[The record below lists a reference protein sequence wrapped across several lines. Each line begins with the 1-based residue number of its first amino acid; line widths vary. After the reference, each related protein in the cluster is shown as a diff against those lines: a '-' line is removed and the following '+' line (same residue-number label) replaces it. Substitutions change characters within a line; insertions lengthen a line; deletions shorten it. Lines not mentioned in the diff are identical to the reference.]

1 MKLREFIKAR
11 EKRLAIA
18 ERQLVRKLL
27 NAFNETLHPIYEAA
41 KTGQLQGLEGNLV
54 LSDRYIKSALKWIY
68 VDWSVKFG
76 RWFLRNHE
84 IKQYDYFQQTL
95 ESIFDTEA
103 AEMVRPIMGVTLE
116 RAKPAIREALKLAN
130 EGKAI
135 DDITAAIRAKV
146 TGEGGAMS
154 VGRARTIAR
163 TEVISASNQ
172 SSYESVKTTGIELEK
187 KWITGG
193 VNIRDTHIAA
203 QGQGW
208 IRRDEKFRV
217 GPYMAEHPGDNSLG
231 VEERAN
237 CKCVLIYRTI

>member
-1 MKLREFIKAR
+1 MKLREFLKAR
-11 EKRLAIA
+11 EQRLAIA
-18 ERQLVRKLL
+18 ERQLTRRLL
-27 NAFNETLHPIYEAA
+27 AAFDETLQPIYEAA
-41 KTGQLQGLEGNLV
+41 RTGQLQGLEGNLV
-54 LSDRYIKSALKWIY
+54 LSDRHIKSALKWIY

-103 AEMVRPIMGVTLE
+103 AEMVRPIVGVTLE

-130 EGKAI
+130 QGKSI
-135 DDITAAIRAKV
+135 DDITEAIRANV
-146 TGEGGAMS
+146 TSQGGAMS
-154 VGRARTIAR
+154 NGRARTIAR

-172 SSYESVKTTGIELEK
+172 ASYESVKTTALQLEK
-187 KWITGG
+187 KWVTGG

-203 QGQGW
+203 QAQGW
-208 IRRDEKFRV
+208 IKRDEQFRV
-217 GPYMAEHPGDNSLG
+217 GGYTAQHPGDNSLG

-237 CKCVLIYRTI
+237 CKCVLIYRTV